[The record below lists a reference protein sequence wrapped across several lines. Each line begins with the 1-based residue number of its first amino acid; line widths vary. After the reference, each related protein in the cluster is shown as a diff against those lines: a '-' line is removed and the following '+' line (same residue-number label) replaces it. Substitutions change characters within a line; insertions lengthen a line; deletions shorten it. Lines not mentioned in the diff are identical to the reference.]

1 MDSNR
6 NIDITKPRYD
16 QSTYWGRAKHFFSIT
31 NPLNLLNS
39 TATLEESK
47 RIVTAAKNKR
57 WDELKNLSDADLWR
71 AKEIYDSAYHP
82 DTGELMNIIGRMSAQ
97 VPMNMAITGCMMNF
111 YKSNSAVIF
120 WQWVNQSFNALVNY
134 TNRSGDA
141 AISVE
146 QIGKSYCLA
155 TGGALV
161 TALSLN
167 KMAARFPPL
176 VGRIVPFVAV
186 AAANCINIPM
196 MRMQE
201 LVNGITITDENG
213 NKLGES
219 KNAATAAITAVTF
232 SRIAMASPGM
242 VITPII
248 MNKLEAK
255 GLFKCYPW
263 SSTPL
268 SVLICGICLTFATPM
283 CCALFEQRASI
294 KVSDLEDD
302 LKSKIG
308 KSGTDVVYYN
318 KGL

>member
-1 MDSNR
+1 MSSFQMAAVR
-6 NIDITKPRYD
+6 EIDINKPLYD
-16 QSTYWGRAKHFFSIT
+16 QSTYWGRAKYFFSTT
-31 NPLNLLNS
+31 NPLNLFNS
-39 TATLEESK
+39 TASLEESK
-47 RIVTAAKNKR
+47 KIVEAARNNEWGKL
-57 WDELKNLSDADLWR
+57 EHLSDSAIWS

-82 DTGELMNIIGRMSAQ
+82 DTGELMNLVGRMSAQ

-111 YKSNSAVIF
+111 YKSNTAVIF

-141 AISVE
+141 EISVE

-167 KMAARFPPL
+167 KMAKKFPPL

-196 MRMQE
+196 MRKQE
-201 LVNGITITDENG
+201 LENGIVVSSEDGT
-213 NKLGES
+213 KLGLS
-219 KNAATAAITAVTF
+219 KKAASCAIRDTII
-232 SRIAMASPGM
+232 SRNLMAGPGM

-248 MNKLEAK
+248 MNKLDSK
-255 GLFKCYPW
+255 GVFLRFPW

-283 CCALFEQRASI
+283 CCALFEQKASM
-294 KVSDLEDD
+294 KVTDLEEEVKDKEL
-302 LKSKIG
+302 LK
-308 KSGTDVVYYN
+308 
-318 KGL
+318 L